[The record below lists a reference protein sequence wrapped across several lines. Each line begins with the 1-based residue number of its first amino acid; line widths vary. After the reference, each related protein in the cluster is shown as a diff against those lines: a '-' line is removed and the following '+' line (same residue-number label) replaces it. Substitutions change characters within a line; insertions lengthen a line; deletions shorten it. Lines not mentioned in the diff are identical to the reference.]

1 MSPEETKKVEL
12 DILTALADFCDSHG
26 LKYYLAYGTLIGA
39 VRHKGFIPWD
49 DDIDIQMP
57 RPDYDELL
65 RLFNKENEGGPLK
78 VISPY
83 DPKSFYSFAKIIDTR
98 TVKIEDGIKYKGAEP
113 LGIDVDIFPLDG
125 QPDDDAAYDKWY
137 KNKYKAYK
145 MMHLVLSDP
154 DLTWKRKLICPI
166 LQLIRSK
173 EYYQKKADKLT
184 APYKFE
190 ESRYVGCTA
199 SLFNSKK
206 NRHEKS
212 LYAESVMLDFEDKK
226 FKAPVGYHEILT
238 AMYGDYMKLP
248 PAEQQV
254 THHLNKT
261 FFKDGTENEEV

>member
-1 MSPEETKKVEL
+1 MKNKTYNRRK
-12 DILTALADFCDSHG
+12 ILIVFSIATILLLG
-26 LKYYLAYGTLIGA
+26 LIGRLAYL
-39 VRHKGFIPWD
+39 
-49 DDIDIQMP
+49 M
-57 RPDYDELL
+57 
-65 RLFNKENEGGPLK
+65 
-78 VISPY
+78 
-83 DPKSFYSFAKIIDTR
+83 
-98 TVKIEDGIKYKGAEP
+98 
-113 LGIDVDIFPLDG
+113 IFE
-125 QPDDDAAYDKWY
+125 A
-137 KNKYKAYK
+137 
-145 MMHLVLSDP
+145 
-154 DLTWKRKLICPI
+154 
-166 LQLIRSK
+166 

-238 AMYGDYMKLP
+238 VMYGDYMKLP